1 MEVVQTNSFGSTCF
15 RCIFINNTLS
25 TGCLITLKLESSTSM
40 CTSVL
45 YDYQLSLPLSAS
57 DDTNSNSVTGC
68 IDGIYAGM
76 YTVKAYDT
84 DPVNISK
91 EAAVS
96 HVGVFL
102 KGLTC
107 AQGMT

>member
-1 MEVVQTNSFGSTCF
+1 
-15 RCIFINNTLS
+15 
-25 TGCLITLKLESSTSM
+25 M

-57 DDTNSNSVTGC
+57 DDANSNSVTGC

-76 YTVKAYDT
+76 YTVEAYDT

-96 HVGVFL
+96 HVGVLL

-107 AQGMT
+107 VQGMT